1 MPESGDE
8 TISEANPPPDNGG
21 RSISLR
27 RRVLSLPT
35 LVSFGVAAFFLT
47 FLAIR
52 FDVSWA
58 DTWDKLR
65 ASDLRLYGAAFASYY
80 VGFILRGLRWRIMLS
95 SSQMD
100 EESRGEL
107 PSVLACSQYIFLG
120 WFANA
125 ITWFRL
131 GDAYR
136 AYVFTE
142 DTGHSFPRT
151 MGTIL
156 AERVLDV
163 VTIFVLLAV
172 AALALSWVGDLSGTA
187 LFLGIASLLVL
198 VGVAGMLVMKR
209 FGMRLAR
216 LLPNRFRE
224 AYVRFH
230 EGAMGSFRQLPLL
243 LFISVLTWLT
253 EVGRLYFVIQSLDL
267 TGTASFSLV
276 VFVTLANAILTTVPI
291 TPGGLG
297 IVEPGIVGLLTLSL
311 DRSEAVSV
319 ALLDRS
325 ISYLSI
331 VVLGG
336 VVFLLRQAVRAR
348 RMASADLTRE

>member
-1 MPESGDE
+1 M
-8 TISEANPPPDNGG
+8 
-21 RSISLR
+21 
-27 RRVLSLPT
+27 LSLPT
-35 LVSFGVAAFFLT
+35 LVSFGVAAAFLGL
-47 FLAIR
+47 LAVR
-52 FDVSWA
+52 FDISWS

-80 VGFILRGLRWRIMLS
+80 VGFILRGLRWRIMLQS
-95 SSQMD
+95 SRID
-100 EESRGEL
+100 EDSPGKL

-120 WFANA
+120 WFANT

-136 AYVFTE
+136 AYVYTE
-142 DTGHSFPRT
+142 DTGHSFSRT

-163 VTIFVLLAV
+163 ATIFVLLAV
-172 AALALSWVGDLSGTA
+172 AALALSWVGDLSGAA

-198 VGVAGMLVMKR
+198 VGVAGLLVMKW
-209 FGMRLAR
+209 FGMRLSR
-216 LLPNRFRE
+216 LLPARFRDP
-224 AYVRFH
+224 YVRFH
-230 EGAMGSFRQLPLL
+230 QGAMGSFRQMPLL

-253 EVGRLYFVIQSLDL
+253 EVGRLFFVIQSLDL
-267 TGTASFSLV
+267 SGTASFSLV
-276 VFVTLANAILTTVPI
+276 VFVTLANAILTTVPV

-311 DRSEAVSV
+311 PRSEAVSV

-336 VVFLLRQAVRAR
+336 VVFLVRQAVRAR
-348 RMASADLTRE
+348 RLASAGASGE

>member
-1 MPESGDE
+1 M
-8 TISEANPPPDNGG
+8 
-21 RSISLR
+21 SLK

-35 LVSFGVAAFFLT
+35 LVSFALAAT
-47 FLAIR
+47 FLAFLAAR
-52 FDVSWA
+52 FDVSWDA
-58 DTWDKLR
+58 TWEMLR

-80 VGFILRGLRWRIMLS
+80 AGFFLRGLRWRIMLS
-95 SSQMD
+95 SSRID
-100 EESRGEL
+100 EDSPGDI
-107 PSVLACSQYIFLG
+107 PSVLACSNYIFLG

-151 MGTIL
+151 IGTVL

-187 LFLGIASLLVL
+187 LFLGVASLLVL

-216 LLPNRFRE
+216 LLPQRFRDP
-224 AYVRFH
+224 YVRFH
-230 EGAMGSFRQLPLL
+230 EGAMGSFRQMPLL

-311 DRSEAVSV
+311 PQSEAVSV

-331 VVLGG
+331 VVLGA
-336 VVFLLRQAVRAR
+336 VMFFLRQALRAR
-348 RMASADLTRE
+348 RVASAGMAKD